1 MKCVIRLAHFHF
13 SCLQRDLKILT
24 ISIMTQ
30 IIQLT
35 LSTCKTLAEVCMYHE
50 EQGQL
55 IWGSMAQLEHISV
68 AVATLWMS
76 LITAAMLTFIV
87 QVQLSF
93 QREICSQWQT
103 VSLIEH
109 SYHLFGTSLLYV
121 SCISQGHFLLHLPH
135 LAMHCSYVFI
145 VKTK

>member
-1 MKCVIRLAHFHF
+1 MNVVMKCVIRLAHFHF

-55 IWGSMAQLEHISV
+55 I
-68 AVATLWMS
+68 
-76 LITAAMLTFIV
+76 
-87 QVQLSF
+87 
-93 QREICSQWQT
+93 
-103 VSLIEH
+103 
-109 SYHLFGTSLLYV
+109 
-121 SCISQGHFLLHLPH
+121 
-135 LAMHCSYVFI
+135 
-145 VKTK
+145 